1 MNENM
6 SIKSD
11 AQLISDYLKSGNQEP
26 LEILIKK
33 YLKPVYNFAYR
44 FVGDSK
50 EAEDITQEV
59 FIKMWRNLH
68 KFNPEKNLAPYR
80 TECPGSGFKTWI
92 FAIAKNTAID
102 WLKKKKTV
110 PFSSFENEKGENFL
124 LAGLASLDPLP
135 DEISCRLESRAKLAL
150 ATESLSPRYKT
161 VLSLYYDNQLNFR
174 EIAERLGESLNTAKS
189 RHRRALIK
197 LKQCLD
203 NGSFR

>member
-1 MNENM
+1 
-6 SIKSD
+6 
-11 AQLISDYLKSGNQEP
+11 
-26 LEILIKK
+26 
-33 YLKPVYNFAYR
+33 
-44 FVGDSK
+44 
-50 EAEDITQEV
+50 
-59 FIKMWRNLH
+59 MWRNLH

-80 TECPGSGFKTWI
+80 TECPGSAFKTWI

-161 VLSLYYDNQLNFR
+161 FYRFIMTTSLIFERLPKGWVNLSILPKAV
-174 EIAERLGESLNTAKS
+174 IAER
-189 RHRRALIK
+189 
-197 LKQCLD
+197 
-203 NGSFR
+203 